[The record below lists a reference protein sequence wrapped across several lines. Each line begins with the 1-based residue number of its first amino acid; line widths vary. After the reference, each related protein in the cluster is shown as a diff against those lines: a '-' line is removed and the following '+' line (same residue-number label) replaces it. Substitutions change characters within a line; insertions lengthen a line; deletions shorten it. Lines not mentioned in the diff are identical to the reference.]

1 MKLVTAAEMG
11 NLDRMTAEQYH
22 LSTLILMEN
31 AGLAVVNAI
40 RREIGPDLAGKRILI
55 FAGKGNNGGD
65 GLVVARHLINA
76 GADVKVFLLARPEDL
91 RGDAEVNYR
100 VLRAMQ
106 ATFYPVLEEKD
117 LQRADVALLYA
128 DLVVDAIY
136 GTGFKGAA
144 LGVPA
149 RVIEL
154 INQTGKPVVAVDL
167 PSGLEADSGKVNG
180 PCIRAT
186 RTVTFALPK
195 LGLVLEPGARYA
207 GQLEVAD
214 ISIPR
219 ALIASQP
226 LTRELVTREW
236 CAGRL
241 PRRSPASHKGDYGH
255 VLVVGGSPG
264 MAGAIVLTAMA
275 ALRAGAGL
283 VTLGVPAPLHQAV
296 QARTVEAMSR
306 PLPANSEGCL
316 AREAADDIM
325 AFKRASVLALGPGLS
340 QHADSFA
347 LVRELLP
354 RLSCPVV
361 IDADALNAL
370 SGHTEIL
377 PTLKQPAILTP
388 HPGEMSRLVGI
399 PVARVQEDRL
409 TVAQAAAQQWQV
421 IVVLKGAKTVVATPK
436 GYIYINPTGNPGM
449 ATGGSGDVLTGII
462 AALLAQGLPAEE
474 AAACGVYLHGLAGD
488 LASRDLGMASVTATS
503 LIEYLPEA
511 FKEVEAA
518 RGQAAKPNRNL
529 G

>member
-11 NLDRMTAEQYH
+11 NLDRMTVEQYH
-22 LSTLILMEN
+22 LPSLILMEN

-40 RREIGPDLAGKRILI
+40 RQELGLDLAGKRILI

-76 GADVKVFLLARPEDL
+76 GAEVKIFLLARPEDL
-91 RGDAEVNYR
+91 RGDAGVNYQ

-117 LQRADVALLYA
+117 VQRADVALLYA

-136 GTGFKGAA
+136 GTGFQGAA

-154 INQTGKPVVAVDL
+154 INQTNKPAIAVDL
-167 PSGLEADSGKVNG
+167 PSGLEADSGQVNG
-180 PCIRAT
+180 PCVRAT

-195 LGLVLEPGARYA
+195 LGLVLEPGAQYV
-207 GQLEVAD
+207 GEVEVAD
-214 ISIPR
+214 ISIPQP
-219 ALIASQP
+219 LIAGQP
-226 LTRELVTREW
+226 LTRDLVTRQW
-236 CAGRL
+236 CAGHL
-241 PRRSPASHKGDYGH
+241 PRRSPVAHKGDYGH
-255 VLVVGGSPG
+255 VLAVGGSPG
-264 MAGAIVLTAMA
+264 MAGAAVMAATA

-296 QARTVEAMSR
+296 QVRTLEVMSQ
-306 PLPANSEGCL
+306 PLPANDAGFL
-316 AREAADDIM
+316 TREAVDAIL
-325 AFKRASVLALGPGLS
+325 AFQQASVLALGPGLS

-354 RLSCPVV
+354 RLNCPAV

-377 PTLKQPAILTP
+377 PALKQPVILTP
-388 HPGEMSRLVGI
+388 HPGEMSRLVGL
-399 PVARVQEDRL
+399 PVARVQEERV
-409 TVAQAAAQQWQV
+409 TIAQAAAKQWQAV
-421 IVVLKGAKTVVATPK
+421 VVLKGAKTVVATPK
-436 GYIYINPTGNPGM
+436 GYLYVNPTGNPGM

-462 AALLAQGLPAEE
+462 AALLAQKLAPEE

-503 LIEYLPEA
+503 LIEYLPRA
-511 FKEVEAA
+511 FKEVEA
-518 RGQAAKPNRNL
+518 
-529 G
+529 